1 MEPRQWASSSSYWV
15 QPNYKQRPR
24 NRNVPPSTYQE
35 DRTYAYFVPFLVS
48 SWSRNKIQTESTT
61 DGSLELYLAQLTHFP
76 FLDWKKGGA
85 LIPAENYTNP
95 NTILGIF
102 LLVAPVRAG
111 CRDPAW
117 GGEGPGREGGEHREQ
132 PGEARGVSQA
142 QVQEAGLQLQVRVQG
157 RVHWE
162 ERLQDHLPIQ
172 VPGIQETGRDL
183 ESVCLYFLTFSP
195 CQFQECRNVWQNQCR
210 GKNGRRRGKRSPRRQ
225 PYWLDKNN
233 IEVIYNAQDFPI
245 GPSDLP
251 FADQGADA
259 GSTYTFA
266 SPPKSRSCWKKVRK
280 CEWKTYR
287 TSCGNRPTT
296 TCSGKTIQDCKKRCK
311 NRWYCD
317 TCPAGT
323 GGGATTAKPVGP
335 GQTTPRPRPTTP
347 RPTPRPPGPPAPP
360 PPGTFIIGPPGTPV
374 GADTGISVIDARSGR
389 GRKNRRPWWGP
400 WTQYLLVAIP
410 CLWTWGRQV
419 ITSKYLT
426 WQKAKWL
433 SEKIHLRTIELPE
446 IVRYKIA

>member
-1 MEPRQWASSSSYWV
+1 MTANWWSPDNEQALPPTECSPITNSDPGTETYLPRLMWSLRVLCPFFGVFLIKEYEPNWVNHWWITRSIFSWIEQFSS
-15 QPNYKQRPR
+15 PGLDK
-24 NRNVPPSTYQE
+24 
-35 DRTYAYFVPFLVS
+35 
-48 SWSRNKIQTESTT
+48 SW
-61 DGSLELYLAQLTHFP
+61 ELWFRLKMIL
-76 FLDWKKGGA
+76 
-85 LIPAENYTNP
+85 NP
-95 NTILGIF
+95 VTILGISWV
-102 LLVAPVRAG
+102 VAPVRAG

-117 GGEGPGREGGEHREQ
+117 GREGAWREGGEQ

-157 RVHWE
+157 GVHRE
-162 ERLQDHLPIQ
+162 AGLQDHLPIQ

-183 ESVCLYFLTFSP
+183 ESVCPYFLTFSL

-210 GKNGRRRGKRSPRRQ
+210 GKNGRRRAKRSPRRQ

-245 GPSDLP
+245 APSDIP

-335 GQTTPRPRPTTP
+335 GQTTPRPRPT
-347 RPTPRPPGPPAPP
+347 PRPPGPPAPP
-360 PPGTFIIGPPGTPV
+360 PQGTFIIGPPGTPV
-374 GADTGISVIDARSGR
+374 GADTGISVIDARGGKGR
-389 GRKNRRPWWGP
+389 QKRRRPWA
-400 WTQYLLVAIP
+400 QYLLVAIS
-410 CLWTWGRQV
+410 LDLGK
-419 ITSKYLT
+419 TSDHFQIFDLT
-426 WQKAKWL
+426 K
-433 SEKIHLRTIELPE
+433 S
-446 IVRYKIA
+446 